1 MLAVY
6 LGLTGLLSF
15 VSGVVVLGLWVR
27 WRPTRKVAEQASRVG
42 HFLFFACL
50 GTPFL
55 VAVVAPGLAGLDAVT
70 GVRPL
75 PWRWLWFAAGLVI
88 ALPGLYF
95 FAGSNKALRAR
106 GSGANAF
113 RLTLRVVGLDV
124 YEMTRN
130 PMSFGY
136 YLLCLAI
143 GLMSGSTTLTAYV
156 ALGIVPAHLFFLK
169 FFEERE
175 LSLRFGESYRD
186 YTQRVPFLLPR
197 LSQGGGVQD
206 RSVSA

>member
-6 LGLTGLLSF
+6 LGLVGLLSF
-15 VSGVVVLGLWVR
+15 VSGVIVLGCWVR
-27 WRPTRKVAEQASRVG
+27 RWPTRDEAETASRVG
-42 HFLFFACL
+42 HVLFFACL

-55 VAVVAPGLAGLDAVT
+55 VAVVSPGLGRLDAVT
-70 GVRPL
+70 GVAPL
-75 PWRWLWFAAGLVI
+75 PWRWLCFAVGLVI
-88 ALPGLYF
+88 AVPGLYF

-113 RLTLRVVGLDV
+113 RLTQRVVGLDV
-124 YEMTRN
+124 YQMTRN

-136 YLLCLAI
+136 YLLCVAI
-143 GLMSGSTTLTAYV
+143 GLMSGSTTLTGYA

-175 LSLRFGESYRD
+175 LSLRFGPSYLE
-186 YTQRVPFLLPR
+186 YKQRVPFLLPR
-197 LSQGGGVQD
+197 ISQGRGAPGQ
-206 RSVSA
+206 SVSA